1 MSNLSHKTN
10 KTNKT
15 GVLSDALAREKA
27 LNPAKSFIIQAPAGS
42 GKTQLLTLRILN
54 LLAHAVTQP
63 EQILAITFTNKAAK
77 EMQARI
83 KSALLLADKKESE
96 ITDPLKKQM
105 WDLANLVRKKDLAYE
120 WNLTTAINRLNIMT
134 IDSFCAKLISMSP
147 QLSGIGGEAQIS
159 QNPQELYEKAALA
172 LVKDKNS
179 PLWQDALPCI
189 LKPLENNMERF
200 IRLCCDLLAKREQ
213 WLPIISAIKDVN
225 TNFLEE
231 VLLNSLNI
239 LHEQSLEKLE
249 LSLNKI
255 SSEQKAVFYRISDFM
270 IKQDLD
276 DLSAWQKLADKL
288 LTKDN
293 NWRSRLTYK
302 EGFPPKTKF
311 KELGIDEAQGKYI
324 LEIKQIALDF
334 LNNLDKTCW
343 EQIKN
348 ILEYIKLIPDHTT
361 DQIDLSAIQAL
372 TKILPTLA
380 AHFRIVCSKSQQVD
394 FNEVSIGA
402 LNSLGSEQ
410 NPTYLN
416 LILDYQIKHLLVDE
430 FQDTSLLQYSLIK
443 SLISGWE
450 PDDGKTVFFVG
461 DPMQSIY
468 RFRQADVS
476 LFMQVKKAGLGEK
489 KCEFLSLTSNFRTET
504 SLINFINNACE
515 SFFPKESIPELGAVN
530 YAKADPVITDTQ
542 NQHVFMHKCELDSK
556 NSGNI
561 SLKQTNKI
569 ISHIKIINKTHKS
582 NKIAILVRSRA
593 HLSDIIP
600 ALITNNIPFNAIEI
614 ESLYKNQLVLDYLSL
629 ALAISQCADKASW
642 YALLRSPLIGLTKN
656 DLEKIADFIKDN
668 NQITI
673 FEAIKSDILLSSL
686 SYLSKTNIKN
696 ALPILQSAINTRR
709 RDKITKIIYK
719 TWVKLNGPVLYDN
732 SQDETNINLINNL
745 LEITSSSANNLNQI
759 INHQYIE
766 DKLKTL
772 FSSSTDSKAK
782 LELMT
787 IHKSKG
793 LEFDHVFIPALDK
806 RTMSD
811 KSSLILWQSNPSFD
825 EPYLLIAPFKS
836 QDKLLNK
843 LYLYLRFIESQKASF
858 ESQRLLYVALT
869 RAKKSLYLFYD
880 EINPEDKSQNIS
892 KNKVLNKQNMGKS
905 FLDLLAQ
912 SVNNKYNSGFD
923 SNLDLDLGS
932 GLDLDNQ
939 IYNKDNSNNFIN
951 NKHSNQI
958 KYISHDNLEI
968 LTKESKYFRQVKSNK
983 NKSLQAGF
991 DFIEQNNDF
1000 LDARI
1005 SDKPS
1010 QSENPSNNIEK
1021 PSLNHPDK
1029 INQIEYS
1036 LQEAGKTLHFCI
1048 EQLSIHDIS
1057 KWPEL
1062 IPNLN
1067 SQIRFKLSQAGLS
1080 TDDINKSFNKITQA
1094 LKNMCECEHAK
1105 WILNKDHIKREHE
1118 FSLYIYN
1125 NKNKKL
1131 EKRTIDCWFIDKNND
1146 IYIIDFKLNDA
1157 EDINSQLKIYS
1168 QQLSNY
1174 RNKLAGYLDSKD
1186 NQDLAKVKPIK
1197 TGLYFPLVKK
1207 IIFT

>member
-1 MSNLSHKTN
+1 MSELLKKIN
-10 KTNKT
+10 KSNTL
-15 GVLSDALAREKA
+15 GDSFAREKA

-120 WNLTTAINRLNIMT
+120 WDLTTAINRLNIMT

-147 QLSGIGGEAQIS
+147 QLSGLGGEANIS
-159 QNPQELYEKAALA
+159 QNPQELYEKAALS
-172 LVKDKNS
+172 LIKDKNS
-179 PLWQDALPCI
+179 PLWEDALPCI

-200 IRLCCDLLAKREQ
+200 VRLCCDLLAKREQ
-213 WLPIISAIKDVN
+213 WLPVISAIKDIN

-239 LHEQSLEKLE
+239 LHEQSLEKLDFYF
-249 LSLNKI
+249 NKI
-255 SSEQKAVFYRISDFM
+255 SSEQKEVFYKISNFM

-276 DLSAWQKLADKL
+276 DLSAWQKIANKL

-302 EGFPPKTKF
+302 EGFPPKAKF
-311 KELGIDEAQGKYI
+311 KELGIDDAQGKYI

-343 EQIKN
+343 DQIKN
-348 ILEYIKLIPDHTT
+348 ILEYIKLIPDHTI

-380 AHFRIVCSKSQQVD
+380 AHFKIVCTKSQQVD

-410 NPTYLN
+410 SPTDLN

-443 SLISGWE
+443 NLTCEWE
-450 PDDGKTVFFVG
+450 PNDGKTVFFVG

-476 LFMQVKKAGLGEK
+476 LFMQVKKSGIGEK
-489 KCEFLSLTSNFRTET
+489 HCEFLSLTSNFRTE
-504 SLINFINNACE
+504 SNLINFINNACE

-530 YAKADPVITDTQ
+530 YSKADPVISNTQ
-542 NQHVFMHKCELDSK
+542 KQHIFMHKCELDSK

-569 ISHIKIINKTHKS
+569 ISHIKIINKNHKS
-582 NKIAILVRSRA
+582 NKIAILVRSRT
-593 HLSDIIP
+593 HLSEIIP
-600 ALITNNIPFNAIEI
+600 ALIKNKIPFNAIEI

-629 ALAISQCADKASW
+629 GLAISQCADKTSW

-656 DLEKIADFIKDN
+656 DLEKIANFIKDN

-673 FEAIKSDILLSSL
+673 FEAIKSDFLLSSL
-686 SYLSKTNIKN
+686 SGLSKTNIQT
-696 ALPILQSAINTRR
+696 ALPILQNAINTRR
-709 RDKITKIIYK
+709 RGKIAKVIYK
-719 TWVKLNGPVLYDN
+719 CWVKLNGPVLYN
-732 SQDETNINLINNL
+732 NPQDEININLINNL
-745 LEITSSSANNLNQI
+745 LEINASDSNNFNQI

-772 FSSSTDSKAK
+772 FSSSTDSSAK

-787 IHKSKG
+787 IHKAKG

-811 KSSLILWQSNPSFD
+811 KSSLILWQTNLKLD

-843 LYLYLRFIESQKASF
+843 LYFYLKFIDSQKASY

-880 EINPEDKSQNIS
+880 EINPE
-892 KNKVLNKQNMGKS
+892 NKIPNKQNMGKS
-905 FLDLLAQ
+905 FLDLLSQ
-912 SVNNKYNSGFD
+912 VVNNKDILISNSD
-923 SNLDLDLGS
+923 LDLDYSSGLGS
-932 GLDLDNQ
+932 GLDLDKN
-939 IYNKDNSNNFIN
+939 IYNKDNSNNLIN
-951 NKHSNQI
+951 NKHSGLI
-958 KYISHDNLEI
+958 KYISREYNQKQNSPNI
-968 LTKESKYFRQVKSNK
+968 RQNSK
-983 NKSLQAGF
+983 
-991 DFIEQNNDF
+991 
-1000 LDARI
+1000 
-1005 SDKPS
+1005 
-1010 QSENPSNNIEK
+1010 
-1021 PSLNHPDK
+1021 LNHPDK
-1029 INQIEYS
+1029 ISQTEYS

-1048 EQLSIHDIS
+1048 EQLSIHAIN

-1067 SQIRFKLSQAGLS
+1067 PQIRFKLSQAGLS
-1080 TDDINKSFNKITQA
+1080 TDDINKSFNKINQA
-1094 LKNMCECEHAK
+1094 LKNMCECEHAR

-1118 FSLYIYN
+1118 FSLHVYN
-1125 NKNKKL
+1125 NKNKKI
-1131 EKRTIDCWFIDKNND
+1131 EKRTIDCWFIDNSND
-1146 IYIIDFKLNDA
+1146 AYIIDFKLNDA

-1168 QQLSNY
+1168 QQLNNY
-1174 RNKLAGYLDSKD
+1174 RNKLARYIDSNKI
-1186 NQDLAKVKPIK
+1186 KSIK

>member
-1 MSNLSHKTN
+1 MSNLSHKIN

-15 GVLSDALAREKA
+15 GVLSDAPAREKA

-83 KSALLLADKKESE
+83 KSALLLADNKESE

-120 WNLTTAINRLNIMT
+120 WDLTTAINRLNIMT

-172 LVKDKNS
+172 LIKDKNS
-179 PLWQDALPCI
+179 PLWADALPCI

-213 WLPIISAIKDVN
+213 WLPVISAIKDVN

-249 LSLNKI
+249 LFLTKI
-255 SSEQKAVFYRISDFM
+255 SFEQKEVFYKISNFI

-276 DLSAWQKLADKL
+276 DLSAWQKIADKL

-311 KELGIDEAQGKYI
+311 KELGIDDTQGKYI

-348 ILEYIKLIPDHTT
+348 ILEYIKLIPDHTI
-361 DQIDLSAIQAL
+361 DQINLSAIQAL

-380 AHFRIVCSKSQQVD
+380 AHFRIACTKSQQVD

-410 NPTYLN
+410 SPTDLN

-530 YAKADPVITDTQ
+530 YANADPVIANTQ

-556 NSGNI
+556 SSGNI

-569 ISHIKIINKTHKS
+569 ISHIKIINKTHKAD
-582 NKIAILVRSRA
+582 KIAILVRSRT
-593 HLSDIIP
+593 HLSEIIP
-600 ALITNNIPFNAIEI
+600 ALIKNKIPFNAIEI
-614 ESLYKNQLVLDYLSL
+614 ESLYKNQLVLDYLSFG
-629 ALAISQCADKASW
+629 LAISQCADKTSW
-642 YALLRSPLIGLTKN
+642 YALLRSPLIGLTKL

-673 FEAIKSDILLSSL
+673 FEAIKSDILLNSL
-686 SYLSKTNIKN
+686 SGLSKTNIKN
-696 ALPILQSAINTRR
+696 ALPILQNAINTRR
-709 RDKITKIIYK
+709 RDKIAKVIYK
-719 TWVKLNGPVLYDN
+719 SWVKLNGPVLYDN
-732 SQDETNINLINNL
+732 SQDEININLINNL
-745 LEITSSSANNLNQI
+745 LEINTSDANNLNQI

-772 FSSSTDSKAK
+772 FSSSTDSSAK

-787 IHKSKG
+787 IHKAKG

-811 KSSLILWQSNPSFD
+811 KSSLILWQTNLKID

-843 LYLYLRFIESQKASF
+843 LYLYLRFIESQKASY

-880 EINPEDKSQNIS
+880 EDITKKS
-892 KNKVLNKQNMGKS
+892 QNMGKS
-905 FLDLLAQ
+905 FLDLLGQ
-912 SVNNKYNSGFD
+912 VVNNKVNSNPD
-923 SNLDLDLGS
+923 SNL
-932 GLDLDNQ
+932 GLDLDNN
-939 IYNKDNSNNFIN
+939 IYKKDNSNNFIN

-958 KYISHDNLEI
+958 KYISS
-968 LTKESKYFRQVKSNK
+968 ESSQAEYSPNNRQNSK
-983 NKSLQAGF
+983 
-991 DFIEQNNDF
+991 
-1000 LDARI
+1000 
-1005 SDKPS
+1005 
-1010 QSENPSNNIEK
+1010 
-1021 PSLNHPDK
+1021 LNHPDK

-1057 KWPEL
+1057 KWTEL

-1067 SQIRFKLSQAGLS
+1067 SQIKFKLAQAGLS

-1174 RNKLAGYLDSKD
+1174 KNKLAGYLDSKD
-1186 NQDLAKVKPIK
+1186 NQDLAKIKSIK